1 MIFRFT
7 ALPVLAGMTFMA
19 GCASHAGPDYTPTA
33 LSAATATAWQ
43 TPQAD
48 ALRDTVPHAGSTRR
62 LADWWAQFNDAALD
76 ALMAAAQKESGTL
89 TQAAASIERARAD
102 AVAAGVAA
110 SPSLDAIASAN
121 RAALSLGGPAVLRSQ
136 TQVGVQSSWEIDL
149 FGGLARQRESA
160 EATLAASVASWHEA
174 RVSLAAEVA
183 NAYAS
188 YRLCELQ
195 VRWGAADANSRA
207 ESARMAAASG
217 KAGFESAAGV
227 ALAQAAA
234 AESAA
239 ALSQR
244 RAQCELSVKGL
255 VALTA
260 MDEAA
265 LRGLLNKSGAAKL
278 PEPPQFR
285 IDAIPARVLA
295 QRPDI
300 AAAERKL
307 AAASA
312 DIGHAEADRY
322 PRLTL
327 AGSITPTRLA
337 FGSAPAFSLTTWS
350 IGPSLVLPLIDGG
363 RRSANVE
370 AVRAQYAAAES
381 AYRGK
386 VRSAVRE
393 VEEALVQLASTTER
407 EAHIATSARSHRAN
421 LAAAQAKFQTGL
433 GSALELEEARR
444 LSLAADATQLALTH
458 ERLAAWIALYRAA
471 GGGWDADT
479 MSSANSVTSAVTS
492 TVTSAGTSR

>member
-1 MIFRFT
+1 MNFRFT
-7 ALPVLAGMTFMA
+7 ALPVLAAITFLAVMT
-19 GCASHAGPDYTPTA
+19 GCARRAGPDYTPAA
-33 LSAATATAWQ
+33 LSAATAAAWQ
-43 TPQAD
+43 APQPD
-48 ALRDTVPHAGSTRR
+48 AMPHAGSTRV
-62 LADWWAQFNDAALD
+62 LANWWAQFNDAALD
-76 ALMAAAQKESGTL
+76 TLMAAAQKESGTL
-89 TQAAASIERARAD
+89 TQAAAAIERARAD

-136 TQVGVQSSWEIDL
+136 TQVGVQSSWELDL
-149 FGGLARQRESA
+149 FGGLSRQRESA
-160 EATLAASVASWHEA
+160 EAALAASVASWHEA

-183 NAYAS
+183 NAYAN

-195 VRWGAADANSRA
+195 VQLGAADADSRA
-207 ESARMAAASG
+207 ASARMAAASG
-217 KAGFESAAGV
+217 KAGFESAAAV
-227 ALAQAAA
+227 ALTQAAA
-234 AESAA
+234 ADSAA

-244 RAQCELSVKGL
+244 RAQCDIAVKGL

-260 MDEAA
+260 IDEAA
-265 LRGLLNKSGAAKL
+265 LRELLNKSGAAKL
-278 PEPPQFR
+278 PVPPQFR

-295 QRPDI
+295 QRPDV

-312 DIGHAEADRY
+312 DIGHAEAERY

-363 RRSANVE
+363 RRSANVD
-370 AVRAQYAAAES
+370 AVRAQYAAAEL

-386 VRSAVRE
+386 VRGAVRE

-407 EAHIATSARSHRAN
+407 ETHIASSAKNHRAN
-421 LAAAQAKFQTGL
+421 LAAAQAKYQSGL

-444 LSLAADATQLALTH
+444 LSLAADSAQLALAH
-458 ERLAAWIALYRAA
+458 ERLTAWIALYRAA
-471 GGGWDADT
+471 GGGWDPDT
-479 MSSANSVTSAVTS
+479 MSNTNPVTSAVTS